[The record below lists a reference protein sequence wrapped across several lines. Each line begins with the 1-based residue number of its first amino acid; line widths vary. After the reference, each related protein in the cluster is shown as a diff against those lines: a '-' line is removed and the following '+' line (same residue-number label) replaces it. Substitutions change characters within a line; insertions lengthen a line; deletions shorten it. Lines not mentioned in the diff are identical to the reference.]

1 MCQKSHEIAQIYKVG
16 KKKKKINIKNHEMKP
31 LSNF

>member
-1 MCQKSHEIAQIYKVG
+1 MCQKSHEIAQIYKVE
-16 KKKKKINIKNHEMKP
+16 KKKKINIKNHEMKP